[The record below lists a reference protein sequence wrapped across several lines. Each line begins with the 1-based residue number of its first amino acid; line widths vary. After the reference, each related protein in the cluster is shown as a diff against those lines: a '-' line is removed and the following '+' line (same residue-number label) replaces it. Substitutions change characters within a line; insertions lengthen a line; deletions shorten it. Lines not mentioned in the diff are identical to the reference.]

1 MSLRAKLLLLALST
15 LVLPLSGW
23 WLTRQFEA
31 LLREGQAQ
39 VQMASAQM
47 LARAVARQAQVFPTA
62 GPALFVQRAE
72 MPLALDGYDGDW
84 RAQDLVA
91 QSPTQGLLVTLALH
105 GHALHLHADV
115 VDATRVRADA
125 NWPQAARADQLLL
138 VIEDEHGVHHLRL
151 ASAAPGPLIVE
162 TLHGNQAPRLRGEWQ
177 EDLRGYRVELRF
189 PVGYMPQRLGVDV
202 LDFTDPALPPQ
213 RRGTGADLDEGRW
226 AVQQAPADL
235 QALLTQLV
243 PDGVQA
249 TLTQSDGWILAR
261 AGGFPEALT
270 QVQASAWRRLLY
282 RMLTPAF
289 PASSP
294 PHAAGVQ
301 VDTPELWQA
310 LSDRAALTWYG
321 LDHGRGLML
330 ATAVPIHIDGQ
341 VRGALLLERPSEALL
356 LSGQAVTGLML
367 ATIVAMSA
375 VGLMLFAFAGRL
387 STRIRTLSRAAER
400 AIAREGRDAHE
411 GFVASRAGD
420 ELGDLS
426 RSFGRLLEEVG
437 AYSEYLRGLAGTL
450 SHELHTPIA
459 VVRSSLENL
468 ESEPVS
474 EAALTYVQRARAGVD
489 RLGAIVR
496 AMSEASRMERAIAAA
511 EGENVDLRALIAD
524 CAEGYRGLLAP
535 RSLQTMLP
543 SQPVPFHGAPDL
555 IVQALDKLVDNAR
568 SFCPPDGWVLIA
580 LAKTGYGVE
589 IAVANAGP
597 SLPETMQDRLFDSL
611 VSLRST
617 AQRGD
622 GAPHLGFGLHVVR
635 LIAQRHDGHARA
647 GNLPQGGGVEFRLV
661 LRGMTRRE

>member
-23 WLTRQFEA
+23 WLARQFEA

-47 LARAVARQAQVFPTA
+47 LARAVTRQTQAFPSA
-62 GPALFVQRAE
+62 GPALFVQQAE
-72 MPLALDGYDGDW
+72 APLTLDGYDGDW
-84 RAQDLVA
+84 RVQDLVA
-91 QSPTQGLLVTLALH
+91 QSPTQGLHVTLAQFDQ
-105 GHALHLHADV
+105 ALHLFADIA
-115 VDATRVRADA
+115 DDSRVRADA
-125 NWPQAARADQLLL
+125 NWPRAARADQLLL
-138 VIEDEHGVHHLRL
+138 VIEDEYGVHRLRL

-162 TLHGNQAPRLRGEWQ
+162 PLHDTQAPRLRGEWQ

-189 PVGYMPQRLGVDV
+189 PVDYMPKRLGMDV
-202 LDFTDPALPPQ
+202 LDFSDPALPPQ
-213 RRGTGADLDEGRW
+213 RRGTGAELDEGRW
-226 AVQQAPADL
+226 AVQQAPAEL

-243 PDGVQA
+243 PDGAQA
-249 TLTQSDGWILAR
+249 TLTQSDGWVLAR
-261 AGGFPEALT
+261 AGGVPAESTHAKVST
-270 QVQASAWRRLLY
+270 WRYLLY
-282 RMLTPAF
+282 RMLAPALPVSV
-289 PASSP
+289 PARATS
-294 PHAAGVQ
+294 VQ
-301 VDTPELWQA
+301 MDSPELWQA
-310 LSDRAALTWYG
+310 LSNRAALTWYG
-321 LDHGRGLML
+321 LDHGHGLLL

-367 ATIVAMSA
+367 ATITAMSA

-387 STRIRTLSRAAER
+387 SARIRTLSRAAER

-474 EAALTYVQRARAGVD
+474 EAARTYVQRARAGVD

-496 AMSEASRMERAIAAA
+496 AMSEASRMERAIVAA
-511 EGENVDLRALIAD
+511 EGEDVDLRALIAD

-535 RSLQTMLP
+535 RSIQTMLP
-543 SQPVPFHGAPDL
+543 SQPVLFHGAPDL

-568 SFCPPDGWVLIA
+568 SFCPPEGWVLIA
-580 LAKTGYGVE
+580 LAKTANGIE

-597 SLPETMQDRLFDSL
+597 SLPEAMQDRLFDSL
-611 VSLRST
+611 VSVRST
-617 AQRGD
+617 IQRGD

-635 LIAQRHDGHARA
+635 LIAQRHGGYARA
-647 GNLPQGGGVEFRLV
+647 SNLPQGDGVEFRLV
-661 LRGMTRRE
+661 LRGMARQE